1 MWVFVSEV
9 TVVTS
14 VTGQAQQLL
23 FIDKIEVNTEH
34 RLEEKNDEGVC
45 FVHLCQQEQKEGGK
59 KKEKSTDRSRK
70 ADYRNTRGDMMPSGI
85 GSMGT

>member
-1 MWVFVSEV
+1 MRVFFPEV

-23 FIDKIEVNTEH
+23 FIDKIEVNVEH

-45 FVHLCQQEQKEGGK
+45 SVHLC
-59 KKEKSTDRSRK
+59 
-70 ADYRNTRGDMMPSGI
+70 
-85 GSMGT
+85 